1 MKLRGWSD
9 IPNIELIYNE
19 RTNRGKGERRK
30 LEKDVPDN
38 DFRLFILSPRWDKR
52 EMIKTPIRGE
62 KRDKNRKCVLTKSS
76 IWGEYS
82 PNWYNYNYSDF

>member
-82 PNWYNYNYSDF
+82 LNLYNYNYSDF